1 MTEAN
6 HANPGPERLDE
17 EWVPSANPWVIAAA
31 VLLATFMEVL
41 DTSISTVALPYI
53 AGNLSATTDESTWVL
68 TSYLIANAI
77 MLPASAWLA
86 TFYGRKR
93 FLMICVAIFTLS
105 SLVCG
110 LAASLSM
117 LVVAR
122 VVQGAGGGA
131 LQPISQAIL
140 LESFPPQK
148 RGMAMAAFGVGVV
161 VAPIIGPTL
170 GGWLTD
176 NYSWRWA
183 YYINL
188 PVGILALLMMQAFI
202 EDPPYAKKTRPAK
215 IDAFGFALMALALGT
230 LQVIFD
236 KGQELD
242 WFASLW
248 IRWLSAICGVSA
260 VSFILWELY
269 VDEPI
274 VKLRV
279 FLNRNFLVGTA
290 LITLLGTV
298 LYSAITLQPL
308 FLQNL
313 MGYTA
318 LLSGFA
324 VSPRGV
330 GALLVMPL
338 VGALSSRVDT
348 RWLIGSGFTLLA
360 YTMYMLGDVNLQI
373 GIWAVAWPMFLTGVG
388 LGCVFVPLA
397 AVTMGTLPQKDMGNG
412 AGLFNLL
419 RNIGGSLG
427 ISVLTTTLARGAQAH
442 QAALIAH
449 LTPGNL
455 AFRLRIQELQQ
466 ALAVHFGA
474 VEALR
479 KAQGAIYGDLLT
491 QSNLLAFV
499 DDFRMLALISLLCL
513 AVVIFFKNAKVQ
525 GPVGVH

>member
-1 MTEAN
+1 MTADH
-6 HANPGPERLDE
+6 HANADLERLHE
-17 EWVPSANPWVIAAA
+17 GWVPSANPWLITVA
-31 VLLATFMEVL
+31 VMLATFMEVL

-68 TSYLIANAI
+68 TSYLISNAI
-77 MLPASAWLA
+77 VLPASAWLA
-86 TFYGRKR
+86 TFLGRKR
-93 FLMICVAIFTLS
+93 FFMICVTVFTLS

-110 LAASLSM
+110 AATSLAM

-140 LESFPPQK
+140 LESFPPQR
-148 RGMAMAAFGVGVV
+148 RGIAMAAFGIGVV

-188 PVGILALLMMQAFI
+188 PVGVFALLMMQAFI
-202 EDPPYAKKTRPAK
+202 EDPPYARKARPAK
-215 IDAFGFALMALALGT
+215 IDAFGFALMALALAT
-230 LQVIFD
+230 LQIFFD

-248 IRWLSAICGVSA
+248 IRWLSAVCGVSA
-260 VSFILWELY
+260 VSFILWELH
-269 VDEPI
+269 VEEPI

-290 LITLLGTV
+290 LVTLLGAV

-308 FLQNL
+308 FLQDL

-318 LLSGFA
+318 LLSGWA

-348 RWLIGSGFTLLA
+348 RWLIGFGFILLA

-388 LGCVFVPLA
+388 IGCVFVPLA
-397 AVTMGTLPQKDMGNG
+397 AATMGTLPKKEMGNG

-419 RNIGGSLG
+419 RNIGGSVG
-427 ISVLTTTLARGAQAH
+427 ISVLTTTLARRAQAH
-442 QAALIAH
+442 QAALVAH
-449 LTPGNL
+449 LTPGDL
-455 AFRLRIQELQQ
+455 AFQLRLQELQR
-466 ALAVHFGA
+466 ALGVHFGA

-479 KAQGAIYGDLLT
+479 KALGTIYGDLLT
-491 QSNLLAFV
+491 QSMLLAFV

-513 AVVIFFKNAKVQ
+513 AVVIFFKNAKGK
-525 GPVGVH
+525 GPVASR